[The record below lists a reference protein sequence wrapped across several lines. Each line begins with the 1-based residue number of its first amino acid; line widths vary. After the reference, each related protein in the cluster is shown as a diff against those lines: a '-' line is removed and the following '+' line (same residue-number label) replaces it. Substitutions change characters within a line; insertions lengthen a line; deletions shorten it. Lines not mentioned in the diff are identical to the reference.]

1 MCNGYGYIRP
11 IRLMVSTGDK
21 ATDTV
26 LLREKKHYI
35 MADKQF
41 KRTGRLFIYHFLLHE
56 HATAAD
62 LLPVWACWC
71 FFFFFF

>member
-1 MCNGYGYIRP
+1 
-11 IRLMVSTGDK
+11 
-21 ATDTV
+21 
-26 LLREKKHYI
+26 

-56 HATAAD
+56 HTTAAD

-71 FFFFFF
+71 FFFFFFLVFLKIEYHCWNEEPAIPITHRWIEIQQ